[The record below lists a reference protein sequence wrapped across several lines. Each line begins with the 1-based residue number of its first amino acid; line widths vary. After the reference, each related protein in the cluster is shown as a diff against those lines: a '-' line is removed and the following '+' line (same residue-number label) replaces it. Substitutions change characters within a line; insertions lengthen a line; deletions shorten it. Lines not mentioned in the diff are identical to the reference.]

1 MNKNLNNTLEEELR
15 IIICDQQDTIRNLRS
30 QIEMMEKMVA
40 EESEQKYRAYVRLA
54 DAVKELDKLKLTKWN
69 RLLNIWIYVKLTGK
83 KFLLFLF
90 WCILFLIFLYFT

>member
-54 DAVKELDKLKLTKWN
+54 DAVKELDKLKLTK
-69 RLLNIWIYVKLTGK
+69 
-83 KFLLFLF
+83 
-90 WCILFLIFLYFT
+90 